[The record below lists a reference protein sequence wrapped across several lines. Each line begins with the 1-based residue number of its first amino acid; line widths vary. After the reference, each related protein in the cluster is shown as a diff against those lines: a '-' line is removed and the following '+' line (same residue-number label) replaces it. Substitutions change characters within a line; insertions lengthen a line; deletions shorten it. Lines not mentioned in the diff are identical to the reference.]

1 MSTAVDDRAATPPGA
16 RALARPMPALWSP
29 PTAVEPAPPSI
40 VRAGA
45 RAGVHDILPVVVA
58 VMPFAAVLGVAI
70 DRSIVAD
77 LIGVVM
83 APVVYAGS
91 ANLATLSVL
100 DAGGSALAAIGTA
113 LIVNARFAMYGAA
126 LADRFRGQPRW
137 FRWLGPWM
145 IVDQTFALASART
158 ETDPR
163 WFRGYW
169 LGAGTVLGA
178 GYTALVIVG
187 VVLGAI
193 VPSGAGMELTIP
205 AMFVALTVG
214 QLRDRPALVAALTG
228 AAVTAAA
235 LELPHGL
242 GLMLGA
248 MAGVVA
254 GTIARR
260 TS

>member
-1 MSTAVDDRAATPPGA
+1 MSTAVDARAAAPTGTRGSAP
-16 RALARPMPALWSP
+16 PMPALWSP
-29 PTAVEPAPPSI
+29 PHDVEPAPPSP
-40 VRAGA
+40 A
-45 RAGVHDILPVVVA
+45 RAGVRAGIHDILPVVVA

-70 DRSIVAD
+70 DRSIVGD
-77 LIGVVM
+77 LVGVVM
-83 APVVYAGS
+83 APVIYAGS

-126 LADRFRGQPRW
+126 LADRFRDQPRW
-137 FRWLGPWM
+137 FRWLGPWL
-145 IVDQTFALASART
+145 IVDQTFALASARD

-169 LGAGTVLGA
+169 LGAGTVLGV
-178 GYTALVIVG
+178 GYTALVVVG

-205 AMFVALTVG
+205 AMFVALAVG

-228 AAVTAAA
+228 ATVTAVA

-242 GLMLGA
+242 GLLLGA
-248 MAGVVA
+248 LAGVVA